1 MYMKKY
7 FYSKEYLSDSLS
19 SIRSES
25 VLLFKQFQI
34 GHWIQKIS
42 ENKKPFSL
50 YLINYIVY
58 YHRFNKYR
66 STI

>member
-34 GHWIQKIS
+34 GH
-42 ENKKPFSL
+42 
-50 YLINYIVY
+50 
-58 YHRFNKYR
+58 
-66 STI
+66 